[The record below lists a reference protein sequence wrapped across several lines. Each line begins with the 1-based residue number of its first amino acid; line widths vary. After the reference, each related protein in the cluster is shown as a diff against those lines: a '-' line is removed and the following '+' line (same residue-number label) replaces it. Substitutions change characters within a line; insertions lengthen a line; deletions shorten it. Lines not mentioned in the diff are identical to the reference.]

1 MQWHYLYSVLNDY
14 VRALKMLDKNIHSW
28 ILAAVVITL
37 TALLVTEAFFVHKDT
52 KNRGKDV

>member
-28 ILAAVVITL
+28 VLAAVVITL
-37 TALLVTEAFFVHKDT
+37 TALLVTEAFFVRQDT
-52 KNRGKDV
+52 KNRGKDI